1 MAHCAI
7 LMRPFSWSQRIS
19 HYNRKNVVGWQLRAS
34 CRAENADTPGPGP
47 GLRLTSGEQIQD
59 VNIYLDFDNR
69 EPTNTDGTPLHNAIG
84 YLHHDVGTVGG
95 WISLK
100 PNDFSE
106 VWEQVRQGGYVDCLI
121 EITIRPVEFLGEDT
135 GWEWDVIHNQGIYI
149 TDASVQ
155 FVRTSARKKVEPTK
169 RRRWFA
175 TAR

>member
-7 LMRPFSWSQRIS
+7 LMRPFSWSQHIS

-34 CRAENADTPGPGP
+34 CRAENADLDPGP

-69 EPTNTDGTPLHNAIG
+69 EPTNTD
-84 YLHHDVGTVGG
+84 
-95 WISLK
+95 SLK
-100 PNDFSE
+100 PHDFSE
-106 VWEQVRQGGYVDCLI
+106 VWEQVRQGGYVDCII

-149 TDASVQ
+149 TDASVR